1 MAAHQPC
8 VSSLTIF
15 QKATQ
20 SYSCCGL
27 VRGQYEITGFSAFFL
42 LLYRSVLNGEK
53 IPPHERARRTEYW
66 CTVFIHG
73 GSVLGW
79 AWCCML
85 GAPLNTT
92 RGRAQL
98 VVPACRAMWKCPGM
112 CLPGSRRLWPQGN
125 VLWVGLCA
133 GTALLGAACASA
145 GQPSLLYWC
154 TGIFFSV
161 AWDILSHPALGTC
174 KPNPWYSLSACTPLV
189 SVFCL
194 YAQSAQTPLSM
205 TLFPAGVLCSLQSP
219 SASWVPQVTFPIPS
233 GLAWEVFLPSFFF
246 IFMALALLLFPC
258 YPLRGEMSVLHA
270 LHDVTYLLVTWSLK
284 KKVILHYQD
293 FFFLICPAYSPASS
307 VASLGGQWTGV
318 PMPVMEY
325 STAVEAAR
333 NLSRARSVFFWVFF
347 RGKQP

>member
-1 MAAHQPC
+1 MAHAPFCSESCAGRTLPVTRPCISYSLSYELGFKCCPPLCCAAVIPQRNPYEPMAAHQPC

-73 GSVLGW
+73 GSVWGW

-112 CLPGSRRLWPQGN
+112 CLPGSRGLWPQGN
-125 VLWVGLCA
+125 VLWVGLGA

-145 GQPSLLYWC
+145 GQPSLLYRC

-161 AWDILSHPALGTC
+161 A
-174 KPNPWYSLSACTPLV
+174 
-189 SVFCL
+189 
-194 YAQSAQTPLSM
+194 
-205 TLFPAGVLCSLQSP
+205 
-219 SASWVPQVTFPIPS
+219 
-233 GLAWEVFLPSFFF
+233 
-246 IFMALALLLFPC
+246 
-258 YPLRGEMSVLHA
+258 
-270 LHDVTYLLVTWSLK
+270 
-284 KKVILHYQD
+284 
-293 FFFLICPAYSPASS
+293 
-307 VASLGGQWTGV
+307 
-318 PMPVMEY
+318 
-325 STAVEAAR
+325 
-333 NLSRARSVFFWVFF
+333 
-347 RGKQP
+347 